1 MNSPLNMQ
9 ADNATEIFVR
19 IGQLTRLLRDSMAN
33 LGLEQA
39 IMEVADAFP
48 NTRDRLN
55 YVVGKTSQAADR
67 ALTSVEVA
75 RPLQEGLSDNATAL
89 SARWDAWF
97 ENPQPLDDARELVK
111 ATRAFLHD
119 VPDKTQQTNRQL
131 TEIMMAQD
139 FQDLTGQVLQ
149 SLMHVIE
156 TVEKELISVLV
167 ENMNER
173 DASAA
178 AGDTHLKN
186 GPQIDT
192 GAEGIVVSQEQV
204 DDLLESLG
212 F

>member
-1 MNSPLNMQ
+1 MP
-9 ADNATEIFVR
+9 E
-19 IGQLTRLLRDSMAN
+19 
-33 LGLEQA
+33 
-39 IMEVADAFP
+39 
-48 NTRDRLN
+48 
-55 YVVGKTSQAADR
+55 
-67 ALTSVEVA
+67 
-75 RPLQEGLSDNATAL
+75 
-89 SARWDAWF
+89 
-97 ENPQPLDDARELVK
+97 
-111 ATRAFLHD
+111 
-119 VPDKTQQTNRQL
+119 KTQQTNRQL

-167 ENMNER
+167 ENMSER

-178 AGDTHLKN
+178 TGDAYLKN

-192 GAEGIVVSQEQV
+192 RAEGIVASQEQV

>member
-75 RPLQEGLSDNATAL
+75 RPLQEGLSENATAL

-97 ENPQPLDDARELVK
+97 ENPQPLEDARELVK

-119 VPDKTQQTNRQL
+119 VPEKTQQTNRQL

-167 ENMNER
+167 ENMSER

-178 AGDTHLKN
+178 TADAHLKN

-192 GAEGIVVSQEQV
+192 RAEGIVASQEQV

>member
-1 MNSPLNMQ
+1 MTTQPG
-9 ADNATEIFVR
+9 EIAEPPKDLFLR

-39 IMEVADAFP
+39 IKEVADAFP

-67 ALTSVEVA
+67 ALTAVEVA
-75 RPLQEGLSDNATAL
+75 RPLQERLGENAGKLTE
-89 SARWDAWF
+89 RWDAWF
-97 ENPQPLDDARELVK
+97 EEPQPLDEARELVK
-111 ATRAFLHD
+111 ETRTFLLD
-119 VPDKTQQTNRQL
+119 VPATAQQTNQQL

-167 ENMNER
+167 ENMSER

-178 AGDTHLKN
+178 TGDAHLKN

-192 GAEGIVVSQEQV
+192 RAEGIVASQEQV